1 MMNKIDDQEKGKD
14 NSMNKKLI
22 STSTNLSNKL
32 IEEDDEESEV
42 TSCLFFSVTKFQ
54 TIFGLSYGLSGL
66 KLVKI
71 EKMFVGFL

>member
-66 KLVKI
+66 KLEKN